1 MRAFQEASET
11 HAMLHHMETARD
23 LTLRLRD
30 LLRHEHGALADFL
43 LTLAAFD
50 ERRLWAELEYAGLF
64 DFLHRELRLSKS
76 AAFYRKTAVAL
87 VREFPAVADALREGK
102 LCLMTVAEVARVI
115 TPANA
120 ADVLPRFFG
129 LSKREATVLVASLV
143 PVESPPVRELVMP
156 VRVAPPAP
164 ALAAPWAAASA
175 AGDVAVLPVERE
187 LPPAAAPTAQPLP
200 RAQVAPDRAVATVEP
215 LTAKLSRVHLTVES
229 AFLDDYE
236 AARAAVS
243 HSHPNA
249 GMAEILRLGLQALV
263 ERHAKRRGL
272 VKRPRETPPPS
283 SNPERVP
290 AHVSRVVWKR
300 DGGKCQWRLPSGERC
315 GSTYCV
321 QIDHIIPRA
330 AGGPSTVENCWLV
343 CAAHNDLAARR
354 FFGDAWMDRYTGRKR
369 ARARNASRTVMT
381 GRACAD
387 APDT

>member
-1 MRAFQEASET
+1 
-11 HAMLHHMETARD
+11 METARD
-23 LTLRLRD
+23 LTFRLRD
-30 LLRHEHGALADFL
+30 LLRREHGALAEFL

-87 VREFPAVADALREGK
+87 VREFPAVADALRDGK
-102 LCLMTVAEVARVI
+102 LCLMTVAEVARVL
-115 TPANA
+115 TAENA
-120 ADVLPRFFG
+120 ADLLPRFFG
-129 LSKREATVLVASLV
+129 LSKREAKVLVASLV
-143 PVESPPVRELVMP
+143 PVEVPPVRELITP
-156 VRVAPPAP
+156 VRVAQPAP
-164 ALAAPWAAASA
+164 ALALAAPP
-175 AGDVAVLPVERE
+175 AGDAGGLPVEPAS
-187 LPPAAAPTAQPLP
+187 PPAAAPTAQPLP
-200 RAQVAPDRAVATVEP
+200 HAQVAPERATATVEP

-243 HSHPNA
+243 HSRPNA

-272 VKRPRETPPPS
+272 VKRPRKTPPPCS
-283 SNPERVP
+283 DPDHVP

-315 GSTYCV
+315 GSTHCV

-354 FFGDAWMDRYTGRKR
+354 FFGDAWMDRYTARRR
-369 ARARNASRTVMT
+369 ARARSPSRTVT
-381 GRACAD
+381 AGRACAD
-387 APDT
+387 SPDLFSRTPAPGPPRSGQP